1 MDNHSDGNAEARAY
15 LQPIAAPAILG
26 LYGFAGATFMVSA
39 NIAGWYG
46 TPDTLEYLAPFAA
59 TFGGLA
65 QFLAGMWSFKARDPL
80 ASALLSMWGSY
91 WIAFGILYVLDAA
104 GTLTIPTG
112 AFPAFGYW
120 FIVLGAITAVGAVA
134 ATAENAGLVAI
145 LGTVALGCGCFAV
158 GLLTGTSFWEV
169 IAAYLFI
176 IGALAA
182 FYTASAML
190 FDGTFGRAVLPLG
203 KTRQTKQKAGLSA
216 GIGEPGVKHGQ

>member
-1 MDNHSDGNAEARAY
+1 MNSDPNAEARAS
-15 LQPIAAPAILG
+15 LRAIAAPAILG

-46 TPDTLEYLAPFAA
+46 TSDTLEYLAPFAA

-65 QFLAGMWSFKARDPL
+65 QFLAGMWSFKARDQL

-91 WIAFGILYVLDAA
+91 WIAFGVLYVLAAA

-112 AFPAFGYW
+112 AFPAFGFW
-120 FIVLGAITAVGAVA
+120 FIGLGAVTAVRAIA
-134 ATAENAGLVAI
+134 AIPENVGLVTI

-158 GLLTGTSFWEV
+158 GLISGTSFWEV

-182 FYTASAML
+182 FYTASSML
-190 FDGTFGRAVLPLG
+190 LEGTFGRVVLPLG
-203 KTRQTKQKAGLSA
+203 RTRQAREKAGISA
-216 GIGEPGVKHGQ
+216 GVGEPGVQQGH